1 MIEPSGFNPETSNF
15 MIKPVPTGWVVKFK
29 ENNRTIPRRFTIDY
43 TGPHDPYGDGMLFY
57 ESEPALAGRWDI
69 STPELA
75 KRDAESHAM
84 MLDRILAIR
93 ELPPVKPKNYSPPWL
108 RGRGL

>member
-15 MIKPVPTGWVVKFK
+15 VVKPVPTGWVVKFK

-43 TGPHDPYGDGMLFY
+43 TGIYDPYGDDMSFQ
-57 ESEPALAGRWDI
+57 EFEPALAGRCDI

-75 KRDAESHAM
+75 KRDAELHAM
-84 MLDRILAIR
+84 MLDRILAMR
-93 ELPPVKPKNYSPPWL
+93 ELPPVRPTNYSPRWL